1 MPDKNSFSLNRQK
14 SLKSK
19 ILLNDLFTKGES
31 IIDYPLRLVYLEID
45 LDAAQSF
52 LTAFSVPKR
61 KFKKAVHRNRIK
73 RLMRESFRLQQNDL
87 SLPRQTIMMWIYMD
101 RQMPSFDLIYNKMH
115 KIIIAL
121 NHQLNV
127 EQKLIKP
134 NGTTQ

>member
-1 MPDKNSFSLNRQK
+1 MPDKISFSLNRQK

-19 ILLNDLFTKGES
+19 ILLNDLFTKGQS

-45 LDAAQSF
+45 IDSEQSF

-61 KFKKAVHRNRIK
+61 KFKKAVDRNRIK
-73 RLMRESFRLQQNDL
+73 RLMRERFRLQQNES

-101 RQMPSFDLIYNKMH
+101 RQTPSFDLIYNKMH
-115 KIIIAL
+115 EIMLTL

-127 EQKLIKP
+127 DQKLIKP